1 MAEQLYGLNYP
12 FILFILPKPFLRYRS
27 KNDLKLKLKLIQSLV
42 VQDQKKKFDIQE
54 LFDPIS
60 LSSSRMVQIK
70 TDFVQLLQE
79 LVLNINELEII
90 YKNGKESQITVEKL
104 TANQINRRIRYLKFN
119 QNIRRD

>member
-1 MAEQLYGLNYP
+1 MTNP